1 MNSFF
6 RFHTVK
12 LSFFIK
18 QSICRFSIVQNDF
31 LSCGHIHKRYN
42 LKKMKKVLI
51 FIAAIAFFACSK
63 QEKGFEITV
72 NLEGAEG
79 QILLEKRG
87 ASQWIPV
94 DTAEIVDGTAVLK
107 GEVATPE
114 DHYLSVMGQRA
125 KTILFVENTEM
136 TVSGNVEN
144 LEQITVT
151 GSQTHDEY
159 NQVNGK
165 IQEIGEEYMALY
177 QQAREASA
185 AGDTAKASQL
195 MVQVEELYESTNT
208 MQADFVRN
216 NPGSYAAPYFLSRV
230 QYGMEVDE
238 LDELVNALDPKLKE
252 VPSIVALTERIEK
265 LKTVAVGQIA
275 PDFTM
280 NDQDGNPVKF
290 SDIYKKNEYTLLDFW
305 AAWCG
310 PCRQENP
317 NIVAVYN
324 DYKDKG
330 FSVFGVSLD
339 RDREA
344 WLKAIEDDKL
354 TWDHV
359 SDLAYWNNAAA
370 QMYAVNSIPSSL
382 IVDKNGKIIAKNKRD
397 EELRETVS
405 ELLD

>member
-1 MNSFF
+1 
-6 RFHTVK
+6 
-12 LSFFIK
+12 
-18 QSICRFSIVQNDF
+18 
-31 LSCGHIHKRYN
+31 
-42 LKKMKKVLI
+42 MKKILV
-51 FIAAIAFFACSK
+51 FIAAVALFACSR

-94 DTAEIVDGTAVLK
+94 DTADIVDGTAVLK
-107 GEVATPE
+107 GEVVVPE

-136 TVSGNVEN
+136 TVSGNAEN

-151 GSQTHDEY
+151 GSKTHDEY
-159 NQVNGK
+159 NQVNNR

-177 QQAREASA
+177 QQARESA
-185 AGDTAKASQL
+185 AAGNEEQATQL
-195 MVQVEELYESTNT
+195 MQQVEVLYESTNT

-230 QYGMEVDE
+230 QYGMEVEE
-238 LDELVNALDPKLKE
+238 LDKLVSALDPKLNE
-252 VPSIVALTERIEK
+252 VPSIVALKERIEK

-280 NDQDGNPVKF
+280 NDPDGNPVKF
-290 SDIYKKNEYTLLDFW
+290 SEIYKKNEYTLLDFW

-339 RDREA
+339 RDRDA
-344 WLKAIEDDKL
+344 WLKAIDDDKL

-359 SDLAYWNNAAA
+359 SDLAYWNNEAA
-370 QMYAVNSIPSSL
+370 QLYAVNSIPSSL
-382 IVDKNGKIIAKNKRD
+382 IVDKNGRIVAKNKRD

>member
-1 MNSFF
+1 MIFY
-6 RFHTVK
+6 
-12 LSFFIK
+12 LSAK
-18 QSICRFSIVQNDF
+18 
-31 LSCGHIHKRYN
+31 IHKQFN
-42 LKKMKKVLI
+42 LNKMKKVLV
-51 FIAAIAFFACSK
+51 FIAAIVFFACSR

-87 ASQWIPV
+87 SSQWIPL
-94 DTAEIVDGTAVLK
+94 DTADILDGTAVLK
-107 GEVATPE
+107 GEVDTPE
-114 DHYLSVMGQRA
+114 DHYLSVLGQRA
-125 KTILFVENTEM
+125 KTILFVENAKM

-144 LEQITVT
+144 LEQIAVT
-151 GSQTHDEY
+151 GSQTHNEY
-159 NQVNGK
+159 NQVNNQ

-177 QQAREASA
+177 QQAREAA
-185 AGDTAKASQL
+185 TAGDTAKASQL
-195 MVQVEELYESTNT
+195 MVQVEEMYESTNN

-238 LDELVNALDPKLKE
+238 LDNLVSALDPKLKE

-265 LKTVAVGQIA
+265 LKTVAVGQVA

-290 SDIYKKNEYTLLDFW
+290 SDIYKQNEYTLLDFW

-317 NIVAVYN
+317 NIVAIYN

-339 RDREA
+339 RDRDA
-344 WLKAIEDDKL
+344 WLKAIDDDNL
-354 TWDHV
+354 TWPHV
-359 SDLAYWNNAAA
+359 SDLAYWQNAAA
-370 QMYAVNSIPSSL
+370 QMYAVNSIPASL
-382 IVDKNGKIIAKNKRD
+382 IVDKNGKIIAKDKRD
-397 EELRETVS
+397 EALREAVS

>member
-1 MNSFF
+1 MIFY
-6 RFHTVK
+6 
-12 LSFFIK
+12 LSAK
-18 QSICRFSIVQNDF
+18 
-31 LSCGHIHKRYN
+31 IHKQFN
-42 LKKMKKVLI
+42 LKKMKKVLV
-51 FIAAIAFFACSK
+51 FIAAVAFFACSQ

-94 DTAEIVDGTAVLK
+94 DTANIVDGTAVLK
-107 GEVATPE
+107 GEVTVPE

-125 KTILFVENTEM
+125 KTILFVENAKM
-136 TVSGNVEN
+136 TVTGNAAN
-144 LEQITVT
+144 LEQIEVT
-151 GSQTHDEY
+151 GSKTHDEY
-159 NQVNGK
+159 NEVNRQ
-165 IQEIGEEYMALY
+165 IQEIGEAYMALY
-177 QQAREASA
+177 QEAREAA
-185 AGDTAKASQL
+185 VAGEEARASEL
-195 MVQVEELYESTNT
+195 MKQVEAMYESTNT

-238 LDELVNALDPKLKE
+238 LDELVSALDPKLDE
-252 VPSIVALTERIEK
+252 VPSIASLKERIEK
-265 LKTVAVGQIA
+265 LKTVAVGQTA

-280 NDQDGNPVKF
+280 NDPDGNPVKF
-290 SDIYKKNEYTLLDFW
+290 SDIYKQNEYTLLDFW

-339 RDREA
+339 RDRDA
-344 WLKAIEDDKL
+344 WLKAIDDDNL
-354 TWDHV
+354 TWPHV
-359 SDLAYWNNAAA
+359 SDLEYWNNAAA
-370 QMYAVNSIPSSL
+370 QMYAVNSIPASL

-397 EELRETVS
+397 EALRDAVS

>member
-1 MNSFF
+1 MIFY
-6 RFHTVK
+6 
-12 LSFFIK
+12 LSAK
-18 QSICRFSIVQNDF
+18 
-31 LSCGHIHKRYN
+31 IHKLIN
-42 LKKMKKVLI
+42 LKEMKKVLI
-51 FIAAIAFFACSK
+51 FIAAVAFFACSQ

-87 ASQWIPV
+87 ASEWIPI
-94 DTAEIVDGTAVLK
+94 DTADIVDGAAVLK
-107 GEVATPE
+107 GEVVTPE
-114 DHYLSVMGQRA
+114 DHYLSVLGQRA

-136 TVSGNVEN
+136 TVSGTAEN
-144 LEQITVT
+144 MEQITVT
-151 GSQTHDEY
+151 GSKTHDEY
-159 NQVNGK
+159 NEVNSR

-177 QQAREASA
+177 QQAREAAA
-185 AGDTAKASQL
+185 AGNEEQAAQL
-195 MVQVEELYESTNT
+195 MQQVEAMYENTNT

-216 NPGSYAAPYFLSRV
+216 NPGSFAAPYFLSRV

-238 LDELVNALDPKLKE
+238 LDNLVNALDPKLKE

-339 RDREA
+339 RDRDA
-344 WLKAIEDDKL
+344 WLKAIDDDKL
-354 TWDHV
+354 TWPHV
-359 SDLAYWNNAAA
+359 SDLAYWNNSAA
-370 QMYAVNSIPSSL
+370 QLYAVNSIPSSL
-382 IVDKNGKIIAKNKRD
+382 IVDKTGKIIAKNKRD

>member
-1 MNSFF
+1 
-6 RFHTVK
+6 
-12 LSFFIK
+12 
-18 QSICRFSIVQNDF
+18 
-31 LSCGHIHKRYN
+31 
-42 LKKMKKVLI
+42 MKKVLF
-51 FIAAIAFFACSK
+51 FIAAVALFACSR

-94 DTAEIVDGTAVLK
+94 DTADILDGTAVLK
-107 GEVATPE
+107 GEVVVPE

-136 TVSGNVEN
+136 TVSGNAEN

-151 GSQTHDEY
+151 GSKTHDEY
-159 NQVNGK
+159 NQVNNR

-177 QQAREASA
+177 QQARESA
-185 AGDTAKASQL
+185 AAGNEEQATQL
-195 MVQVEELYESTNT
+195 MQQVEVLYESTNT

-230 QYGMEVDE
+230 QYGMEVEE
-238 LDELVNALDPKLKE
+238 LDKLVSALDPKLNE
-252 VPSIVALTERIEK
+252 VPSIVALKERIEK

-280 NDQDGNPVKF
+280 NDPDGNPVKF
-290 SDIYKKNEYTLLDFW
+290 SEIYKKNEYTLLDFW

-339 RDREA
+339 RDRDA
-344 WLKAIEDDKL
+344 WLKAIDDDKL

-359 SDLAYWNNAAA
+359 SDLAYWNNEAA
-370 QMYAVNSIPSSL
+370 QLYAVNSIPSSL
-382 IVDKNGKIIAKNKRD
+382 IVDKNGRIVAKNKRG
-397 EELRETVS
+397 EELRETIS

>member
-1 MNSFF
+1 
-6 RFHTVK
+6 
-12 LSFFIK
+12 
-18 QSICRFSIVQNDF
+18 
-31 LSCGHIHKRYN
+31 
-42 LKKMKKVLI
+42 MKKVLF
-51 FIAAIAFFACSK
+51 FIAAVALFACSR

-94 DTAEIVDGTAVLK
+94 DTADILDGTAVLK
-107 GEVATPE
+107 GEVVVPE

-136 TVSGNVEN
+136 TVSGNAEN

-151 GSQTHDEY
+151 GSKTHDEY
-159 NQVNGK
+159 NQVNK
-165 IQEIGEEYMALY
+165 RIQEIGEEYMALY
-177 QQAREASA
+177 QQARESA
-185 AGDTAKASQL
+185 AAGNEEQATQL
-195 MVQVEELYESTNT
+195 MQQVEVLYESTNT

-230 QYGMEVDE
+230 QYGMEVEE
-238 LDELVNALDPKLKE
+238 LDKLVSALDPKLNE
-252 VPSIVALTERIEK
+252 VPSIVALKERIEK

-280 NDQDGNPVKF
+280 NDPDGNPVKF
-290 SDIYKKNEYTLLDFW
+290 SEIYKKNEYTLLDFW

-339 RDREA
+339 RDRDA
-344 WLKAIEDDKL
+344 WLKAIDDDKL

-359 SDLAYWNNAAA
+359 SDLAYWNNEAA
-370 QMYAVNSIPSSL
+370 QLYAVNSIPSSL
-382 IVDKNGKIIAKNKRD
+382 IVDKNGRIVAKNKRG
-397 EELRETVS
+397 EELRETIS

>member
-1 MNSFF
+1 MIFYLAA
-6 RFHTVK
+6 K
-12 LSFFIK
+12 
-18 QSICRFSIVQNDF
+18 
-31 LSCGHIHKRYN
+31 IHKLFN

-51 FIAAIAFFACSK
+51 FIAAVAFFACSR

-94 DTAEIVDGTAVLK
+94 DTADIVDGTAVLK
-107 GEVATPE
+107 GEVTVPE
-114 DHYLSVMGQRA
+114 DHYLSLMGQRA
-125 KTILFVENTEM
+125 KTILFVENSEM
-136 TVSGNVEN
+136 TVSGNVDN

-159 NQVNGK
+159 NQVNSR

-177 QQAREASA
+177 QEAREASA
-185 AGDTAKASQL
+185 AGDETKAAEL
-195 MVQVEELYESTNT
+195 MQQVEEMYESTNT

-230 QYGMEVDE
+230 QYGMDVDE
-238 LDELVNALDPKLKE
+238 LDKLVSALDTKLVE
-252 VPSIVALTERIEK
+252 VPSIVALKERIEK
-265 LKTVAVGQIA
+265 LKTVAVGQTA

-290 SDIYKKNEYTLLDFW
+290 SDIYKQNEYTLLDFW

-339 RDREA
+339 RDRDA
-344 WLKAIEDDKL
+344 WLKAINDDNL
-354 TWDHV
+354 TWPHV
-359 SDLAYWNNAAA
+359 SDLNYWNNEAA
-370 QMYAVNSIPSSL
+370 QLYAVNSIPASI

-397 EELRETVS
+397 EALREAVS

>member
-1 MNSFF
+1 
-6 RFHTVK
+6 
-12 LSFFIK
+12 
-18 QSICRFSIVQNDF
+18 
-31 LSCGHIHKRYN
+31 
-42 LKKMKKVLI
+42 MKKVLI
-51 FIAAIAFFACSK
+51 FIAAVVLIACSK

-87 ASQWIPV
+87 DSQWIPV
-94 DTAEIVDGTAVLK
+94 DTADIVDGTAVLK
-107 GEVATPE
+107 GEVVVPE
-114 DHYLSVMGQRA
+114 DHYLSVMGERA
-125 KTILFVENTEM
+125 KTILFVENTKM
-136 TVSGNVEN
+136 TVSGKVEN
-144 LEQITVT
+144 LEQVAVT
-151 GSQTHDEY
+151 GSKTHDEY
-159 NQVNGK
+159 NQVNSR

-177 QQAREASA
+177 QQAREAAA
-185 AGDTAKASQL
+185 AGNEEQATQL
-195 MVQVEELYESTNT
+195 MQQVEALYESTNS
-208 MQADFVRN
+208 MQADFVKN

-238 LDELVNALDPKLKE
+238 LDKLVSALDPKLKE

-265 LKTVAVGQIA
+265 LKTVAVGQVA

-290 SDIYKKNEYTLLDFW
+290 SDIYKQNEYTLLDFW

-339 RDREA
+339 RDRDA
-344 WLKAIEDDKL
+344 WLKAIDDDKL

-359 SDLAYWNNAAA
+359 SDLNYWNNAAA

-397 EELRETVS
+397 KELRETVS